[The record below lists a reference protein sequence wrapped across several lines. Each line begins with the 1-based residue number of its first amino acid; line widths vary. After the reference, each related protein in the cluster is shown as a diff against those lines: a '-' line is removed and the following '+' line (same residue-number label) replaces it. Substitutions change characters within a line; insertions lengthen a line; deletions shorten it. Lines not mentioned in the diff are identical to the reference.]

1 MPGLRYSVASLLG
14 ASALLAGLVA
24 CASTVDG
31 QAEYVGAG
39 ATTTTEETT
48 ETTTET
54 TETTTESTSS
64 GPGADELLACSLIPT
79 SDIAAFTAFNELA
92 DRPEAEQ
99 TQDMR
104 NAVAELFDEAQ
115 LLVQTYIDPLPEGPI
130 KDAAIGYQAKQIE
143 VRDKL
148 RAGTD
153 VNTQIILDAM
163 DVLLAACEAP

>member
-1 MPGLRYSVASLLG
+1 MPGLRYSVKSLLG

-24 CASTVDG
+24 CASTVSG
-31 QAEYVGAG
+31 QPEYVGAG
-39 ATTTTEETT
+39 PTTTEETT
-48 ETTTET
+48 ETT

-79 SDIAAFTAFNELA
+79 SDIEAFTAFNMLA
-92 DRPEAEQ
+92 DKPEAEQ

-104 NAVAELFDEAQ
+104 NSVADLFDEAQ
-115 LLVQTYIDPLPEGPI
+115 MLVQTYIDPLPEGPI
-130 KDAAIGYQAKQIE
+130 TDAAIGYQAKQIE

>member
-1 MPGLRYSVASLLG
+1 MPGLRYSVKSLLG

-24 CASTVDG
+24 CASTVSG
-31 QAEYVGAG
+31 QPEYVGAG
-39 ATTTTEETT
+39 PTTTEETT

-79 SDIAAFTAFNELA
+79 SDIEAFTAFNMLA
-92 DRPEAEQ
+92 DKPEAEQ

-104 NAVAELFDEAQ
+104 NSVAGLFDEAQ
-115 LLVQTYIDPLPEGPI
+115 MLVQTYIDPLPEGPI